1 MKNRTLLILLLINSL
16 IGVAVAVWVNVFT
29 GTELIERLKL
39 AGVYEYRG
47 RILIAF
53 VVLSLISLVL
63 VFRHEYAVEET
74 PKTVRVPEAEIL
86 KATRDFLQDLLARY
100 QTRYQHKLDGR
111 FEISLV
117 VSEDLED
124 TSEQQFDEEFSA
136 DPQTGSAA
144 QYIIELFEKRGR
156 LLIVGSPGVG
166 KTVLLLKLALHL
178 IAKAQTDPN
187 QPLPVIFNLASWSP
201 EYERFDDWLK
211 AVLTQGYGLSADFAA
226 ATLREGR
233 VVFLLDGLDEL
244 ARNED
249 PDVAAEVRKKCLTA
263 LNLSLYDG
271 AKNAVICCRREEF
284 IAMRNLTGTEGPVAA
299 KVAVQDL
306 TIGQIERALIRATRS
321 EKDRFAALHL
331 LEALGQDPNGAYRQV
346 LTTPFY
352 FTLALHVFDYSE
364 PPQIAAPD
372 KQTLER
378 NLMKG
383 FIEKKVQV
391 TENKEHF
398 SVAQSFKWLAWL
410 ARFLD
415 ARQQVVFEL
424 AHLQPKTLKR
434 PWWNKVAHGVIMGLF
449 FGVLMGAISV
459 LLGLIFGLSFGFIL
473 GVILGGS
480 DIETEDIAKWS
491 FSPLLRWEVWRW
503 VLLLSTSAGLVGIVT
518 SGLIALANN
527 GFRGPKED
535 LSSTLVS
542 GFIYGSVIG
551 ILGGLFFFC
560 RRISWFAKLS
570 NPYQRLRAGI
580 LFNVLQLGGL
590 MGASSIVLM
599 LLGWWESSW
608 LLPIVIFIL
617 GSFLGFLFNP
627 LYKHCLLR
635 FCLTLEGSL
644 PFKYVSFLRYATE
657 LRVLEEEGGQWR
669 FRHQNFQDYFA
680 DPRSS
685 A

>member
-1 MKNRTLLILLLINSL
+1 VKNRALLIFLLINSL
-16 IGVAVAVWVNVFT
+16 IGVAVSLWINVFT
-29 GTELIERLKL
+29 GAELTEYLKS
-39 AGVYEYRG
+39 AGLYEYRG

-63 VFRHEYAVEET
+63 VFRQEHAGEEKT
-74 PKTVRVPEAEIL
+74 KTVNVPEDEIL
-86 KATRDFLQDLLARY
+86 KAKRDFLQDLMTRY

-117 VSEDLED
+117 VSEDLEGTD
-124 TSEQQFDEEFSA
+124 EQQFDEEFSE

-178 IAKAQTDPN
+178 IAKAQSDAN

-226 ATLREGR
+226 TMLREGR
-233 VVFLLDGLDEL
+233 IVFLLDGLDEL
-244 ARNED
+244 ARNDE
-249 PDVAAEVRKKCLTA
+249 PDIAAEVRKQCLTA
-263 LNLSLYDG
+263 LNLSLHDG
-271 AKNAVICCRREEF
+271 TKNAVICCRREEF
-284 IAMRNLTGTEGPVAA
+284 FAMRNLTGVEGPVAA

-306 TIGQIERALIRATRS
+306 TIGQVDRALIRATRS

-331 LEALGQDPNGAYRQV
+331 LEALGQDPNGVFRQV

-364 PPQIAAPD
+364 PPQIVASD
-372 KQTLER
+372 KQALER
-378 NLMKG
+378 NLMRG

-398 SVAQSFKWLAWL
+398 SVAQTVEWLAWL

-415 ARQQVVFEL
+415 VRQQVVFEL
-424 AHLQPKTLKR
+424 ADLQQKALKR
-434 PWWNKVAHGVIMGLF
+434 PWWNNVAHGVSSALLFSVILGVGISVPFGLMF
-449 FGVLMGAISV
+449 GFIFGVLPWGNNIK
-459 LLGLIFGLSFGFIL
+459 
-473 GVILGGS
+473 
-480 DIETEDIAKWS
+480 TEDIVKWS
-491 FSPLLRWEVWRW
+491 FSPLLRWEAWRRIF
-503 VLLLSTSAGLVGIVT
+503 LLSGLLGAFGIGIWSLIVLADNVLGAHYLDSSSTVASGLVFGGT
-518 SGLIALANN
+518 
-527 GFRGPKED
+527 
-535 LSSTLVS
+535 
-542 GFIYGSVIG
+542 IG
-551 ILGGLFFFC
+551 IIHGLFLIS

-570 NPYQRLRAGI
+570 NPYQRLRAGT
-580 LFNVLQLGGL
+580 LFNALRIGGFISV
-590 MGASSIVLM
+590 SSLVLM
-599 LLGWWESSW
+599 LLVWQQSSW
-608 LLPIVIFIL
+608 LLPTTTFIV
-617 GSFLGFLFNP
+617 GSFIGFLFTP
-627 LYKHCLLR
+627 LYRHCVLR
-635 FCLTLEGSL
+635 FCLTLEGSM
-644 PFKYVSFLRYATE
+644 PFRYVSFLRYATE

-680 DPRSS
+680 DPRLS

>member
-1 MKNRTLLILLLINSL
+1 VKNRTLLILLLINSL
-16 IGVAVAVWVNVFT
+16 IGVAVAVWINVFT
-29 GTELIERLKL
+29 GAELTEYLKS
-39 AGVYEYRG
+39 AGLYEYRG
-47 RILIAF
+47 RILIVF
-53 VVLSLISLVL
+53 IILSLISLVL
-63 VFRHEYAVEET
+63 VFRHEHAVEET
-74 PKTVRVPEAEIL
+74 PKTVNVSEAEIL
-86 KATRDFLQDLLARY
+86 KATRDFLQDLMARY

-111 FEISLV
+111 FEISLL
-117 VSEDLED
+117 VSEDLEGTD
-124 TSEQQFDEEFSA
+124 EQQFDEEFSA

-178 IAKAQTDPN
+178 IAKAQSDTN

-211 AVLTQGYGLSADFAA
+211 AVLTQGYGLSPDFAA

-233 VVFLLDGLDEL
+233 IVFLLDGLDEL
-244 ARNED
+244 ARNEE
-249 PDVAAEVRKKCLTA
+249 PDVAAEVRKECLTA

-271 AKNAVICCRREEF
+271 TKNAVICCRREEF
-284 IAMRNLTGTEGPVAA
+284 IAMRNLTGAEGPVAA

-306 TIGQIERALIRATRS
+306 TIGQIERALIRASRS

-331 LEALGQDPNGAYRQV
+331 LEALGQDRNGAYRQV

-383 FIEKKVQV
+383 FIEKKIQV

-398 SVAQSFKWLAWL
+398 SVAQVFKWLAWL

-415 ARQQVVFEL
+415 VRQQVVFEL
-424 AHLQPKTLKR
+424 ADLQRKTLKR
-434 PWWNKVAHGVIMGLF
+434 PWWDNVAHGVIIALLLGVPLGIG
-449 FGVLMGAISV
+449 FGMPF
-459 LLGLIFGLSFGFIL
+459 GLIFGFIMGL
-473 GVILGGS
+473 IFPWQGS
-480 DIETEDIAKWS
+480 IQTEDIARWS
-491 FSPLLRWEVWRW
+491 FSPLLRLKAWRRI
-503 VLLLSTSAGLVGIVT
+503 LLLSGTLGFSGIGAW
-518 SGLIALANN
+518 GLIVLVN
-527 GFRGPKED
+527 FMIRGRVLDSLRVVP
-535 LSSTLVS
+535 TLVLAYA
-542 GFIYGSVIG
+542 FLY
-551 ILGGLFFFC
+551 GLFSVC
-560 RRISWFAKLS
+560 RQISSFAKLS
-570 NPYQRLRAGI
+570 KPYQRLRAGI
-580 LFNVLQLGGL
+580 LFNVLHLGGSL
-590 MGASSIVLM
+590 SIFSLAVV
-599 LLGWWESSW
+599 LLGWLQINWFF
-608 LLPIVIFIL
+608 PIVIFII
-617 GSFLGFLFNP
+617 GSLLGFSFTALWR
-627 LYKHCLLR
+627 HCVLR
-635 FCLTLEGSL
+635 FCLTLEGSM

-657 LRVLEEEGGQWR
+657 LRILEEEGGQWR

-680 DPRSS
+680 DPRLS